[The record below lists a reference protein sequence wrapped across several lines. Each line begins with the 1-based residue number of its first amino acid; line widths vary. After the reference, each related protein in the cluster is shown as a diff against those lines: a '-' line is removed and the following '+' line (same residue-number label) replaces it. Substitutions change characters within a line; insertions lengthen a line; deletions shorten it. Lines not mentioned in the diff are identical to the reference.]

1 MLIYHHSNKV
11 DPIYL
16 VKYTSSHLK
25 KYMHLKRISKT
36 LIDVFIQAFHCI
48 VYAYTVIGL
57 KSN

>member
-16 VKYTSSHLK
+16 VEYTSHLK
-25 KYMHLKRISKT
+25 KYKHLKRISKT
-36 LIDVFIQAFHCI
+36 LIGVFIQAFHCI
-48 VYAYTVIGL
+48 VYVYTVIGL